1 MNATILFTLSLM
13 VMVMFARAA
22 DAWELPEFMIST
34 WGGPEVEDADAKVAG
49 LVAAGINTIRWDLDD
64 LETIRRH
71 DLKAIVDGAK
81 PADATRLQD
90 DDVIWG
96 YHLVDE
102 PETDLFPDIAR
113 QVEAFR
119 RADPNHPTYV
129 NLFARAGDHATA
141 FVDIVKPDFL
151 SYDFYQWWYGD
162 YQKWW
167 EGARGYFSRLEQHRT
182 AALRAGIP
190 LINWVEVVANK
201 HDDRYRNVAVPSDSD
216 PKVRQS
222 LYTGLAYGLK
232 GVQWFH
238 GGLLYEKG
246 SAELNECGR
255 HVAALNAELKRLGP
269 TLIGLESTDVFH
281 TPPLPRGTRES
292 PLQHWV
298 LPEGGE
304 LVLGVFEDGKRRP
317 HLMVVNRRVDHG
329 SHARLVFQRKI
340 GGVER
345 FNRADGSWE
354 GLPLTIREDRADAYD
369 GERITKFLGVP
380 ARARDRMEHLRTI
393 NSYLP
398 PFQVVELML
407 DAGDGELLRIVD

>member
-1 MNATILFTLSLM
+1 MNTTILFTLSLM
-13 VMVMFARAA
+13 LMVMFARAV

-34 WGGPEVEDADAKVAG
+34 WGGPEVEDADAKAAG
-49 LVAAGINTIRWDLDD
+49 LVAAGVNTIRWDLDD
-64 LETIRRH
+64 LETVRRH
-71 DLKAIVDGAK
+71 GLKAIVDGAE
-81 PADATRLQD
+81 PPDAVRLRD
-90 DDVIWG
+90 DDTVWG

-119 RADPNHPTYV
+119 KADSNHPTYV
-129 NLFARAGDHATA
+129 NLFARAGDHATE

-167 EGARGYFSRLEQHRT
+167 EGARGYFSRLEQHRS

-201 HDDRYRNVAVPSDSD
+201 HDARYSNVPVPSDSD

-246 SAELNECGR
+246 TAELNECGR
-255 HVAALNAELKRLGP
+255 HVAALNAELNRLGP
-269 TLIGLESTDVFH
+269 ILIGLESVDVFH

-304 LVLGVFEDGKRRP
+304 LVLGVFQDGDRHP
-317 HLMVVNRRVDHG
+317 YLMVVNRRVDHG

-340 GGVER
+340 GGIER
-345 FNRADGSWE
+345 FNRADGTWE
-354 GLPLTIREDRADAYD
+354 VLPLTIREDRADAYD
-369 GERITKFLGVP
+369 GERIEKFLGVP
-380 ARARDRMEHLRTI
+380 ARARDRMGHLRTI

-398 PFQVVELML
+398 PFQVAEFML
-407 DAGDGELLRIVD
+407 NAGDGELLKIVD